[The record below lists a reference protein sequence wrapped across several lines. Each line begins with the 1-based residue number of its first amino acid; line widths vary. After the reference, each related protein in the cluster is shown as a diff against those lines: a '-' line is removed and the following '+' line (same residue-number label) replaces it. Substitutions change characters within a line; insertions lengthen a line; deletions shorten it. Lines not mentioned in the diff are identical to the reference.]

1 MGCPSKEALPSV
13 GGNNPVSIFMVVD
26 LPQPL
31 EPRKPKISPLNTS
44 RLTSSTA
51 VKLPNLLVKPSEA
64 MTTSSLGGS
73 GGLCTSRW
81 ARGFSA
87 GKRRKNA
94 DSRLCAPVRSE
105 EHTSELQSRGH
116 LVCRILLE

>member
-51 VKLPNLLVKPSEA
+51 VKLPNLLVKPSDA

-73 GGLCTSRW
+73 GGLCTSLW
-81 ARGFSA
+81 ALVYSA
-87 GKRRKNA
+87 GITGRNA
-94 DSRLCAPVRSE
+94 DLRLYAPRCC
-105 EHTSELQSRGH
+105 HNYL
-116 LVCRILLE
+116 